1 METLPAAGCGVNE
14 AIVLLSYLLFEKN
27 KQKTEL
33 NSFNMDKLMLL
44 NCSYEDVCLG
54 KVNNLVWWCTGE
66 HKMQKGG
73 KTMNVWN
80 YHKLSKV
87 INWNIIGFH
96 PWDLMSK
103 TEKESP
109 IFLQYT

>member
-54 KVNNLVWWCTGE
+54 KVNNLMMYRRTQDA
-66 HKMQKGG
+66 KRRQ
-73 KTMNVWN
+73 N
-80 YHKLSKV
+80 YECMKLSCYQK
-87 INWNIIGFH
+87 
-96 PWDLMSK
+96 
-103 TEKESP
+103 
-109 IFLQYT
+109 